1 MYYLINVRNLNLIMI
16 IIYVDLGP
24 TNVDANGHVI
34 VENDVNLA
42 YFEPLS
48 LWPHPWPQTWL
59 SLCGWYWSETSNGA
73 KRSVQISIKEYTC
86 CFSKHYPYLDF
97 GILTYFRFFFF
108 SVSSSVCNWW
118 DCLINEGLSIKLY
131 C

>member
-59 SLCGWYWSETSNGA
+59 CLCG
-73 KRSVQISIKEYTC
+73 
-86 CFSKHYPYLDF
+86 
-97 GILTYFRFFFF
+97 
-108 SVSSSVCNWW
+108 
-118 DCLINEGLSIKLY
+118 
-131 C
+131 